1 VAKKAAFFFRL
12 AVSMVLMRSSYK
24 SRTLGSWPNFS
35 RVKKRIHRVCAKRG
49 GGQGIKGPVSPLD
62 NIEL

>member
-1 VAKKAAFFFRL
+1 VAKKSAFLFRL
-12 AVSMVLMRSSYK
+12 AVSMVFMRSSYK
-24 SRTLGSWPNFS
+24 SRTLGSWSNFPG
-35 RVKKRIHRVCAKRG
+35 VKERMHRVCAKRG